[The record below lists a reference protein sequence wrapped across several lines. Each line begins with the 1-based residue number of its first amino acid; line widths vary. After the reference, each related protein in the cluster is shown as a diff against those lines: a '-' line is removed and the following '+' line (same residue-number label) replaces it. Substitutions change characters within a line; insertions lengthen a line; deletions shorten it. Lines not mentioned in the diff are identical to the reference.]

1 MFDSGAAK
9 KGILSGNQLKIIA
22 LVAMTCD
29 HVGSQLLPQFP
40 VLRIIGRLSFP
51 IFAYMIAE
59 GCTYTKDR
67 KRYLLTMAGLGL
79 LCQIVYFVT
88 ARSLYMCV
96 LVTFSLSIVL
106 CYLADRVRENAEALD
121 WVLVLLGFDVIWVIC
136 VALPGWLPGTDFW
149 IDYGIWGVMLPVFV
163 FLGRTKTE
171 KLLLF
176 AAGLVILS
184 MDLGDI
190 QWFGLA
196 AVPLMAFYSGSRGK
210 RKLKRLFYIY
220 YPLHL
225 VVIYLISIIL

>member
-1 MFDSGAAK
+1 MTTEMK
-9 KGILSGNQLKIIA
+9 KGLSGNFLKILA

-79 LCQIVYFVT
+79 LCQIVYLIT
-88 ARSLYMCV
+88 AKSLYMCV
-96 LVTFSLSIVL
+96 LVTFSMSIVL
-106 CYLADRVRENAEALD
+106 CYLVEGIKWRTDMRD
-121 WVLVLLGFDVIWVIC
+121 WLFLFLGFDVVWFLCEV
-136 VALPGWLPGTDFW
+136 LPGWLPQTDFR
-149 IDYGIWGVMLPVFV
+149 IDYGIWGVLLPVFV
-163 FLGRTKTE
+163 YYGSTKKE

-176 AAGLVILS
+176 TVGLVILA
-184 MDLGDI
+184 LAQGDI

-196 AVPLMAFYSGSRGK
+196 AVPLMALYSGHRGK